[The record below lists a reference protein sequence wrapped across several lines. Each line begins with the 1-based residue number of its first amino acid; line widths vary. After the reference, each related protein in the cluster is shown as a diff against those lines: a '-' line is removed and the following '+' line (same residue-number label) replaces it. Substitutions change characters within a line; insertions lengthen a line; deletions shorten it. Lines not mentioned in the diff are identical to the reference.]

1 MNLTKLGDFTVPD
14 NPNRLPFLIDMTKK
28 IYDTYKSDAIPNAT
42 KNDALAQLLGFKSS
56 NNGAYWLRLTALKAY
71 GLLEGRGDARV
82 SQLGKDITYG
92 TGDAKSQ
99 ASLRAFQNIGLWKE
113 LYDAHRLQ
121 LPSQDFWAKLAKIA
135 NCEPPV
141 AKSNEQFVREAF
153 EEDAKVIRSIK
164 QDSGGEPE
172 LTPPDQQLGSQPM
185 KQEGVQFIEV
195 KAGPYYSRM
204 PFDEVGRNTIVS
216 FLQSLKFGSE
226 TKESKKGEK

>member
-1 MNLTKLGDFTVPD
+1 MKLGSHTVPD
-14 NPNRLPFLIDMTKK
+14 SPNRLPYLIDATKK

-56 NNGAYWLRLTALKAY
+56 NNGAYWSRLTALKTY

-92 TGDAKSQ
+92 TEDVKGQ
-99 ASLRAFQNIGLWKE
+99 AALKAFQNISLWKE

-141 AKSNEQFVREAF
+141 AKSSEQFVRDAF

-164 QDSGGEPE
+164 QDVGGEDE
-172 LTPPDQQLGSQPM
+172 LTPIEQQPQGATQY
-185 KQEGVQFIEV
+185 IEI
-195 KAGPYYSRM
+195 KAGPYFQRLPFTAQGKKIALETLQLIDVPESRA
-204 PFDEVGRNTIVS
+204 
-216 FLQSLKFGSE
+216 SE
-226 TKESKKGEK
+226 KASKGER

>member
-1 MNLTKLGDFTVPD
+1 ML
-14 NPNRLPFLIDMTKK
+14 
-28 IYDTYKSDAIPNAT
+28 SH
-42 KNDALAQLLGFKSS
+42 LLDFKSS
-56 NNGAYWLRLTALKAY
+56 NNGAYWARLTALKTY

-92 TGDAKSQ
+92 TEDVKGRAALK
-99 ASLRAFQNIGLWKE
+99 AFQNISLWKE

-141 AKSNEQFVREAF
+141 AKSSEQFVREAF

-164 QDSGGEPE
+164 QESSGESE
-172 LTPPDQQLGSQPM
+172 LTPPDQQIGQ
-185 KQEGVQFIEV
+185 QQQAGVQFIEV

-204 PFDEVGRNTIVS
+204 PFDEVGRNTVVN

-226 TKESKKGEK
+226 TKEPKKGEK